1 MNPNIFPTNTNL
13 YKKYLFHYLGQQ
25 STYLIDVSISNDDI
39 KFSCSCNE
47 RQSCKHIHNIVLGRT
62 VKVKH
67 DEAALVKELASI
79 LLNHSVGIKYIEAA
93 RYFFQNDDACR
104 RCNSKNIIDTKSK
117 TVAAKFFKL
126 FSKHRYYCKDCHWSW

>member
-93 RYFFQNDDACR
+93 RAFVMTDILCD
-104 RCNSKNIIDTKSK
+104 
-117 TVAAKFFKL
+117 
-126 FSKHRYYCKDCHWSW
+126 